1 EGPAG
6 RNANDAPPAW
16 PRGCCAS
23 RATDRPPNGREWHDP
38 RLLHVFRGWRRH
50 QRSGLGSARE
60 RWTAASDGSAAAIAD
75 AEPAPVLALQV
86 LECTGCDKSF
96 RETRAGSRRPV
107 SAAKGACRLRDRRCG
122 RDQTKRAK
130 KQKTDRQDA
139 QLLLKLLLEEN
150 FPRSGYPI

>member
-1 EGPAG
+1 MSIACLKCWMRPRWNRGGSSDSTRILFGLECFSGTKLGSEGPAG

-96 RETRAGSRRPV
+96 RET
-107 SAAKGACRLRDRRCG
+107 
-122 RDQTKRAK
+122 
-130 KQKTDRQDA
+130 
-139 QLLLKLLLEEN
+139 
-150 FPRSGYPI
+150 